1 MITVILFVLTGY
13 FPYEL
18 ELVSRTMLLLTV
30 VIAFIQLRT
39 KKEISNVEFI
49 CDTLVFLTFNIIGFG
64 LDAYYL
70 SDINDFP
77 FFIITNL
84 VLALFYVVGYG
95 IYVHNFIKN
104 KVNRKKEM
112 A

>member
-1 MITVILFVLTGY
+1 MGY

-30 VIAFIQLRT
+30 VIVFIQLRT

-49 CDTLVFLTFNIIGFG
+49 CDTLVFLTLNIIGFG

-70 SDINDFP
+70 SDISDFP
-77 FFIITNL
+77 FFLITNL

-104 KVNRKKEM
+104 KANRKKEM